1 MLSNGLKKPYF
12 LTIMTLMKYLLMLFL
27 MFGFSTTML
36 ADDAEECVDD
46 LTTEEN
52 ECEDDEAAILISDS
66 GDGFLGGDM
75 SAYLV
80 WGVGI
85 ALLNSDF
92 GSDSGTATTN

>member
-1 MLSNGLKKPYF
+1 MLTNGLKKPYF

-36 ADDAEECVDD
+36 AEEAEDCVDD

-52 ECEDDEAAILISDS
+52 ECETDEAVVLSDS

-85 ALLNSDF
+85 ALLSSDF

>member
-1 MLSNGLKKPYF
+1 MLTNGLKKPYF

-52 ECEDDEAAILISDS
+52 ECEDDEAAVLISDS

>member
-1 MLSNGLKKPYF
+1 MAN
-12 LTIMTLMKYLLMLFL
+12 MKYLLMLFL
-27 MFGFSTTML
+27 MFGFSTTVL
-36 ADDAEECVDD
+36 AEEAEEIVDD
-46 LTTEEN
+46 VTTEE
-52 ECEDDEAAILISDS
+52 EEDDEAAVLTSDS

>member
-1 MLSNGLKKPYF
+1 LLTNGLKKPYF

-52 ECEDDEAAILISDS
+52 ECEDDEAAVLISDS

>member
-1 MLSNGLKKPYF
+1 MI
-12 LTIMTLMKYLLMLFL
+12 IMKNLLMLFL

-36 ADDAEECVDD
+36 ADDAAEDCVDD

-52 ECEDDEAAILISDS
+52 ECETDEAIVLSDS